1 MKKYYFIFFLIM
13 ALSSCQK
20 TKNETANN
28 LVEKGFKAMQKAGE
42 EVEII
47 KMDSLTPASLTFDE
61 TSKGVNM
68 R

>member
-13 ALSSCQK
+13 VLSSCQK
-20 TKNETANN
+20 TKEDIANN

-47 KMDSLTPASLTFDE
+47 
-61 TSKGVNM
+61 
-68 R
+68 